1 MQLNIFKRMPL
12 EQLVAEIPNNIEKYT
27 DENIWIDDYFS
38 SKSMD
43 NYYQTTGLLVPD
55 FDLKTGG
62 AETDADNAQAMYEA
76 LKDTLNPRLASD
88 IRLWAYL
95 AHKTFYPYMVK
106 RWPIQIPDVTDE
118 TDKDASK
125 KQKILDR
132 VKSRYFFGASNGK
145 AFVRQGIAR
154 LYWSAALTY
163 DESNSDPYEMTRYL
177 LDKDQDRFVAATE
190 RTLARNKT
198 FLLAALKVLK
208 TSGKINRTDTRAY
221 FSEVNRACGTEILDA
236 LSPSNAQDLCEKC
249 LDYVMSLPSVKK
261 GSTIK
266 AKEIDSGKIIL
277 LNAAPKGVYLGK
289 SLLDTVPKSI
299 IGMKP
304 GNRFSYGKHKTRIKV
319 VGVDN

>member
-208 TSGKINRTDTRAY
+208 TFGKISRTDTRSY
-221 FSEVNRACGTEILDA
+221 FSEINRACGTELLDA
-236 LSPSNAQDLCEKC
+236 LSSNNAYDLCEKC
-249 LDYVMSLPSVKK
+249 LDYVMSLPSIKK

-266 AKEIDSGKIIL
+266 AKEIDSGKVIL

-299 IGMKP
+299 IGMKL

-319 VGVDN
+319 VGVEG